1 MGKNYNLNDNV
12 DDNFSFNVGGL
23 NWQMVY
29 PLTEE
34 LEEIEDMYYKIK
46 ELSEEKK
53 KDEAQEVADKLND
66 KLYGL
71 ISPVDHEG
79 NIREVMKKQNVRVL
93 RNFNKM
99 VATELAIQ

>member
-1 MGKNYNLNDNV
+1 MGKYNLNDNV
-12 DDNFSFNVGGL
+12 NESFAFNVGGKD
-23 NWQMVY
+23 WEMVY

-34 LEEIEDMYYKIK
+34 LETIENMYIQIR

-66 KLYGL
+66 MLYAL
-71 ISPVDHEG
+71 IKPVDHEE

-99 VATELAIQ
+99 VASELAIQ

>member
-1 MGKNYNLNDNV
+1 MASKYNLNDNV
-12 DDNFSFNVGGL
+12 NESFAFNVGGL
-23 NWQMVY
+23 EWTMLY

-34 LEEIEDMYYKIK
+34 LEEIEDMYIKIK
-46 ELSEEKK
+46 EFSEEKRK
-53 KDEAQEVADKLND
+53 EEAQEVADKLND

-71 ISPVDHEG
+71 ISPVEHDN

-99 VATELAIQ
+99 VAAELAIQ